1 MAVAIV
7 LSMEGVVDELCD
19 GTLKKKNQNFFGRNE
34 GRGRSV
40 QRTGWRAFVFGII
53 HTGGTFWSQMI
64 PDDDEKQQ
72 STTEKC
78 KYYLH

>member
-53 HTGGTFWSQMI
+53 
-64 PDDDEKQQ
+64 
-72 STTEKC
+72 KC
-78 KYYLH
+78 NSNFISKCISKCISK